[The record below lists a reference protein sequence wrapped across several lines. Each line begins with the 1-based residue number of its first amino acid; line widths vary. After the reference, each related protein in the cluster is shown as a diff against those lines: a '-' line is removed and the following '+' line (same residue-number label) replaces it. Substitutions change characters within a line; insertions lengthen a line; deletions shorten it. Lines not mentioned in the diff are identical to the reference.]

1 MTADPRPYGQ
11 LVLVTGPVAA
21 GKSTVAARLTERL
34 VAAGLTVACTDH
46 DDVAR
51 LGHAPG
57 GLTEEHWDRAH
68 ETHGVLVG
76 ALLRQPFDVV
86 IAHGPVYTPVET
98 AAVLAHVP
106 AGTPVRRVLL
116 TCPLGSAHD
125 RVTGDPE
132 RGLSRDPVFLQRT
145 HARFWALRPEIE
157 ADLVVDTST
166 TGVDAVCARVE
177 ALLRP
182 VGTPAPGAPGG
193 SVP

>member
-1 MTADPRPYGQ
+1 MTSSLAARV
-11 LVLVTGPVAA
+11 VLVTGPIAA

-34 VAAGLTVACTDH
+34 VAAGHSVACTDH

-57 GLTEEHWDRAH
+57 GLTEAHWDRAH
-68 ETHGVLVG
+68 ETQGALVG

-86 IAHGPVYTPVET
+86 VAHGPVYTSAET

-116 TCPLGSAHD
+116 TCALGSAAE
-125 RVTGDPE
+125 RVAGDPE
-132 RGLSRDPVFLQRT
+132 RGLSRDPVFLRRA
-145 HARFWALRPEIE
+145 HERFWALRPGIA

-166 TGVDAVCARVE
+166 TGVDAVCAQVE

-182 VGTPAPGAPGG
+182 VRTPAPGAPGATAR
-193 SVP
+193 